1 MKTFSFTELN
11 LVELSFDESSS
22 TEGGSLPK
30 WAKGGVWAYLATEI
44 IDNWEA
50 IKKGA
55 KEGWNF
61 DK

>member
-1 MKTFSFTELN
+1 MKTLSFNELS
-11 LVELSFDESSS
+11 LVELSYNESSS

-30 WAKGGVWAYLATEI
+30 WAKGGILGYLATEI
-44 IDNWEA
+44 IDNWES